1 MIYDRNAAVAYAERW
16 AYGRNPEYYDFSEL
30 GGDCTNFASQVLYAG
45 SGVMNYTRIY
55 GWYYISLNDRAPAWT
70 GVNELYRFLVNN
82 QGPGPQAIVT
92 GLDRIEKGDI
102 IQLRFESEELFDHS
116 PVVTDAGLHT
126 PDTIL
131 LAAHS
136 RDARCRPL
144 SSYYYDALRPLH
156 IVNVGEPAA
165 SVPSIGSLIET

>member
-55 GWYYISLNDRAPAWT
+55 GWYYISLNERAPAWT

>member
-70 GVNELYRFLVNN
+70 GVNELYRFLVSN
-82 QGPGPQAIVT
+82 QGPGPQAVVT

-116 PVVTDAGLHT
+116 PVVTDPGMRT

-156 IVNVGEPAA
+156 IINVGEQTAA
-165 SVPSIGSLIET
+165 APSVASLMET

>member
-1 MIYDRNAAVAYAERW
+1 MIYDRNAAVAYAEKW
-16 AYGRNPEYYDFSEL
+16 AYGRNPEFYDFSKL

-55 GWYYISLNDRAPAWT
+55 GWYYISLNERAPAWT
-70 GVNELYRFLVNN
+70 GVNELYRFLVSN

-102 IQLRFESEELFDHS
+102 IQLKFNDSERFDHS
-116 PVVTDAGLHT
+116 PVVTDPGLRT

-136 RDARCRPL
+136 NDALCRPL
-144 SSYYYDALRPLH
+144 SSYNYKELRPLH
-156 IVNVGEPAA
+156 IVNVGEQTNANTNRKE
-165 SVPSIGSLIET
+165 LLET